1 MCPLNWYLAIATPV
15 SVPWRGCV
23 VSDDLKKM
31 SSCNEFPSPGGDVL
45 CRASSSPSNRRPQF
59 PSPGG
64 DVLCRVEQDFERLP
78 LEFPSPGGDVLC
90 LPIDVFMTS
99 YFVFP
104 SPGGDVLCR
113 ACPVHGQRPTRVSVP
128 WRGCVVSLTV
138 IFSFRNFRGFRP
150 LAGMCCVGYAV
161 DYGEP
166 VVFPSPGGDVLCPEL
181 LNCRSFTIEVSV
193 PWRGCVVSVL
203 PFAPESSIPRF
214 PSPGGDVLCQLTYRP
229 PPWKPCF
236 RPLAGMCCVYWRH
249 AKAGVYLGVSVP
261 WRGCVVSGYGNYGAN
276 QTKVSVPWRGCVVSL
291 WHPQWIPVQ

>member
-1 MCPLNWYLAIATPV
+1 MYWVSGPWRGCVVSLKLVSGHSYTCFRPLAGMCCVPCECDRISIAKV

-23 VSDDLKKM
+23 VSIAWW
-31 SSCNEFPSPGGDVL
+31 SSAARIVFPSPGGDVL

-150 LAGMCCVGYAV
+150 LAGMCCV
-161 DYGEP
+161 
-166 VVFPSPGGDVLCPEL
+166 SRPGA
-181 LNCRSFTIEVSV
+181 
-193 PWRGCVVSVL
+193 W
-203 PFAPESSIPRF
+203 
-214 PSPGGDVLCQLTYRP
+214 
-229 PPWKPCF
+229 
-236 RPLAGMCCVYWRH
+236 
-249 AKAGVYLGVSVP
+249 
-261 WRGCVVSGYGNYGAN
+261 
-276 QTKVSVPWRGCVVSL
+276 
-291 WHPQWIPVQ
+291 